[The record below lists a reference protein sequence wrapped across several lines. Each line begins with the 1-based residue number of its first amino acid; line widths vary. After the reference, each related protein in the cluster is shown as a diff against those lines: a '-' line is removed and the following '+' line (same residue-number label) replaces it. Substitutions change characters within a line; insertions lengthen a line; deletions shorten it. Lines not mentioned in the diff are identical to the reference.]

1 MNNSIKSILLVL
13 LSGAFPIVTTAQSGN
28 NTATKFNRF
37 SVGVQATHLYDLRF
51 ESYDDLQNGF
61 SGEDMKG
68 LNGEKTKFDM
78 AYGLN
83 IGYQFSPVLAVD
95 MYGMF
100 GSMSG
105 ANQIEYYQSDIRS
118 LGIGANIAL
127 KTARTAGYRFVP
139 YVRFATGWSSY
150 DATRFFILDDV
161 DFSNEKGNTWHY
173 NLGLGVNGHIN
184 SKWSVFAQSAFNIV
198 ATDAWDG
205 YNYGAGK
212 DHMIKT
218 TVGLRYT
225 FGPKN
230 RPNLNREA
238 AWQGK
243 TDPELLAA
251 QRRLSEGMKTITEKV
266 NELEGTQ
273 NDRNKDFEA
282 ELEALKNQSNPDS
295 LLARIDQRI
304 RQYMDEM
311 KSGELAAIYFDFNKS
326 DIKVTGQSVVEE
338 VANLLISN
346 PSWKVSVSAFN
357 DQIGNENA
365 NALVRNARRDAV
377 KNALIARGISIDRI
391 MFEEWRGIFTGNDKI
406 DRRAELRIVK

>member
-1 MNNSIKSILLVL
+1 MNNSIRSILLVL

-28 NTATKFNRF
+28 NTANKFNRF
-37 SVGVQATHLYDLRF
+37 SIAVQATHFYDLKF

-68 LNGEKTKFDM
+68 LNGEKTRFDM
-78 AYGLN
+78 AYGVN

-127 KTARTAGYRFVP
+127 KTAHTAGYRFVP

-161 DFSNEKGNTWHY
+161 DFSNEKGTTWHY
-173 NLGLGVNGHIN
+173 NLGIGVNGHIN

-218 TVGLRYT
+218 TLGVRYT
-225 FGPKN
+225 FGPKS

-243 TDPELLAA
+243 TSPELLAA

-266 NELEGTQ
+266 NVLEATQ
-273 NDRNKDFEA
+273 NDRNKDFES
-282 ELEALKNQSNPDS
+282 ELEELKNQSNPDS

-304 RQYMDEM
+304 RQYMDEV
-311 KSGELAAIYFDFNKS
+311 KSGELAAVYFDFNKS
-326 DIKVTGQSVVEE
+326 DIKVTGQSVVEL
-338 VANLLISN
+338 VANQLISN

-357 DQIGNENA
+357 DHIGNENA
-365 NALVRNARRDAV
+365 NTLVRNARRDAV
-377 KNALIARGISIDRI
+377 KNALIAQGISIDRI